1 MEFNKPVSNPMLIGA
16 IELLKVEPSPEHHK
30 MVADEIVKA
39 HFLAPAKVMNLPEP
53 NAEGE
58 IQFSSGEEHQIQFPM
73 LSAPDEK
80 KFFMAFTDEGE
91 LQKWPGAKDNQKFS
105 MTFEDYA
112 GLLLRKDSQGNFSP
126 AAGFVINPFG
136 ANLIVP
142 REMVAQYIA
151 DKMKQE
157 AVQKPQ

>member
-1 MEFNKPVSNPMLIGA
+1 MEFNKSVSNPMLVGA
-16 IELLKVEPSPEHHK
+16 IELLKAEPSPEHHK
-30 MVADEIVKA
+30 MVSDEIVKA
-39 HFLAPAKVMNLPEP
+39 YFLAPAKVMEMPEP

-58 IQFSSGEEHQIQFPM
+58 IQFTQGEQHQIRFPM
-73 LSAPDEK
+73 LTAPEGK
-80 KFFMAFTDEGE
+80 RFFMAFTDESE
-91 LQKWPGAKDNQKFS
+91 LQKWPGTKEHQKFS

-151 DKMKQE
+151 DRIKPE
-157 AVQKPQ
+157 AKV